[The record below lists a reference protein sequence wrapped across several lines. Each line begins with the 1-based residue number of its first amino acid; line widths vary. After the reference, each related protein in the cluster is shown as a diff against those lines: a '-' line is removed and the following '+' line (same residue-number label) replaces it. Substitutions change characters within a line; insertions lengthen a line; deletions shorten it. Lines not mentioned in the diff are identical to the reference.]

1 MCAVFASRRYATYCF
16 ESVLKLYTHISLA
29 YIILNLPDVPFLGP
43 LAKGLFFFTLSPLIP
58 LKEDLPRRKKLTL
71 RDLVTCAIAVNLVD
85 LAR

>member
-43 LAKGLFFFTLSPLIP
+43 LAKGLFFFHPLASHP
-58 LKEDLPRRKKLTL
+58 LERRFAPEKKTDPERFGYL
-71 RDLVTCAIAVNLVD
+71 CNCC
-85 LAR
+85 